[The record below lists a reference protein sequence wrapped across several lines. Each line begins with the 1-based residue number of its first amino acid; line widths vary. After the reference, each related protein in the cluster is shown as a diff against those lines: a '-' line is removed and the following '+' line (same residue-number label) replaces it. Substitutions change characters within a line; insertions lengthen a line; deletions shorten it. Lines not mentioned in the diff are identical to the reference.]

1 MVRPDPPGD
10 DSHTIRTGKNA
21 AGETDTRGEAVRL
34 LQRWLSPLIIWL
46 FGEKRLALDYR
57 CIYNY
62 FISRTL
68 KREEPH
74 RSGAPHK
81 ERVMMKLIIILI
93 VLLVIS
99 SPAY

>member
-1 MVRPDPPGD
+1 M
-10 DSHTIRTGKNA
+10 
-21 AGETDTRGEAVRL
+21 
-34 LQRWLSPLIIWL
+34 
-46 FGEKRLALDYR
+46 
-57 CIYNY
+57 
-62 FISRTL
+62 